1 MIIGEAL
8 PRNAQHFATKPA
20 IVDHKKSIT
29 HRDLHLRTNR
39 LGNYLVKQGL
49 RKGDRVAVSC
59 QNRRHRRSLRLQL
72 ERSGMRCDAEIF

>member
-29 HRDLHLRTNR
+29 HRDLH
-39 LGNYLVKQGL
+39 
-49 RKGDRVAVSC
+49 API
-59 QNRRHRRSLRLQL
+59 
-72 ERSGMRCDAEIF
+72 A